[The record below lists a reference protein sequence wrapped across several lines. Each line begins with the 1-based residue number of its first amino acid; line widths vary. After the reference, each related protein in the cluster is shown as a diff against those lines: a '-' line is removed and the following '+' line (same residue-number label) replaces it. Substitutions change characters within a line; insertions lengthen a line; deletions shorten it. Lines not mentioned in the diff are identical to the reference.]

1 MPNDMEKETKT
12 YRVISALKAA
22 REAGLSG
29 DIGFGAIVALLVG
42 LPHDLYGPGGEVWG
56 VPLALVWGGTAGV
69 AAAMCSLALLS
80 DSSQQASHE

>member
-1 MPNDMEKETKT
+1 MEKETRT
-12 YRVISALKAA
+12 YRVISALKAV
-22 REAGLSG
+22 RESGLSG
-29 DIGFGAIVALLVG
+29 DISFGAIAALLVG

-80 DSSQQASHE
+80 DRSQQASQQ